1 MSGYDVYG
9 HVGRLTDLAET
20 QQGFHNR
27 FQAIMNSIDSAARK
41 TLGQWEGAGQ
51 AGFTQASSEYERL
64 HTAVQSAFSRLI
76 SSTRESADS
85 YGRLTHQLHGL
96 FD

>member
-1 MSGYDVYG
+1 MNWDVYG
-9 HVGRLTDLAET
+9 NVGRLNNLADT
-20 QQGFHNR
+20 QQNFHNR
-27 FQAIMNSIDSAARK
+27 FQGVMNEVDSVAKR

-51 AGFTQASSEYERL
+51 AGFTQASAEYERL

-76 SSTRESADS
+76 ASTHESADS
-85 YGRLTHQLHGL
+85 YGRLTHQLQGL

>member
-1 MSGYDVYG
+1 MNWDVYG
-9 HVGRLTDLAET
+9 HVGLLNNLADT
-20 QQGFHNR
+20 QQNFHNR
-27 FQAIMNSIDSAARK
+27 FQGVMNEVDSVAKR
-41 TLGQWEGAGQ
+41 TLGQWDGAGQ
-51 AGFTQASSEYERL
+51 AGFTQASAEYERL

-76 SSTRESADS
+76 ASTHASADS

>member
-1 MSGYDVYG
+1 MSYDVYG
-9 HVGRLTDLAET
+9 NVGRLKNLADT
-20 QQGFHNR
+20 QQNFHNR
-27 FQAIMNSIDSAARK
+27 FQTIMDSIDSAARN

-51 AGFTQASSEYERL
+51 AGFTHASAEYERL

-76 SSTRESADS
+76 ASTHESADA
-85 YGRLTHQLHGL
+85 YARLTHHLHGL

>member
-1 MSGYDVYG
+1 MSYDVYG
-9 HVGRLTDLAET
+9 NVGLLNNLADT

-27 FQAIMNSIDSAARK
+27 FQTVMNSIDTVARQ
-41 TLGQWEGAGQ
+41 TLGQWDGAGQ
-51 AGFTQASSEYERL
+51 AGFTRASAEYERL

-76 SSTRESADS
+76 TSTHESADA
-85 YGRLTHQLHGL
+85 YGRLTHHLHGL

>member
-1 MSGYDVYG
+1 MSYDVYG
-9 HVGRLTDLAET
+9 NVGRLKDLADT
-20 QQGFHNR
+20 QQNFHNR
-27 FQAIMNSIDSAARK
+27 FQTIMDAIDSAARN

-51 AGFTQASSEYERL
+51 AGFTQASAEYERL

-76 SSTRESADS
+76 ASTQESADS
-85 YGRLTHQLHGL
+85 YARLTHHLHGL

>member
-1 MSGYDVYG
+1 MSYDVYG
-9 HVGRLTDLAET
+9 NVGRLKDLADT
-20 QQGFHNR
+20 QQIFHNR
-27 FQAIMNSIDSAARK
+27 FQTIMDAIDSAARN

-51 AGFTQASSEYERL
+51 AGFTQASAEYERL

-76 SSTRESADS
+76 ASTQESAAS
-85 YGRLTHQLHGL
+85 YARLTHHLHGL

>member
-1 MSGYDVYG
+1 MSYDVYG
-9 HVGRLTDLAET
+9 HVGRLNNLADT
-20 QQGFHNR
+20 QQSFHNR
-27 FQAIMNSIDSAARK
+27 FQSIMTSIDAAARQ

-51 AGFTQASSEYERL
+51 AGFTNASAEYERL

-76 SSTRESADS
+76 TSTQESAGS
-85 YGRLTHQLHGL
+85 YGRLTHHLQGL

>member
-1 MSGYDVYG
+1 MNWDVYG
-9 HVGRLTDLAET
+9 NVGLLNNLADT
-20 QQGFHNR
+20 QQNFHNR
-27 FQAIMNSIDSAARK
+27 FQGVMNEVDSVAQR
-41 TLGQWEGAGQ
+41 TLGQWDGAGQ
-51 AGFTQASSEYERL
+51 AGFTQASAEYERL

-76 SSTRESADS
+76 ASTHESADS